1 MAPVTFINTFS
12 IKPGKIDEFVSAQQN
27 FAAEVRKKPCGLIG
41 GRLYRSAD
49 GASAILISQFE
60 SQRAFEEIRQRE
72 DFKQH
77 IQRLAVMVNSASPA
91 PFEEAYTTGN
101 FS

>member
-1 MAPVTFINTFS
+1 MPPVTIINTFS
-12 IKPGKIDEFVSAQQN
+12 IKPGKIEDFVTAQQS
-27 FAAEVRKKPCGLIG
+27 FAVEVRKNPCGLVG

-49 GASAILISQFE
+49 GASAVLISQFE
-60 SQRAFEEIRQRE
+60 SQAAFEGIRQRE

-77 IQRLAVMVNSASPA
+77 LQRLAAIVNSASPA
-91 PFEEAYTTGN
+91 AFEEAYTTGN

>member
-1 MAPVTFINTFS
+1 MSPVTIINTFS
-12 IKPGKIDEFVSAQQN
+12 IKPGQIEDFVTAQQN
-27 FAAEVRKKPCGLIG
+27 FAAEVRNKPCGLIG

-49 GASAILISQFE
+49 GASAVLISQFE
-60 SQRAFEEIRQRE
+60 SQAAVEGIRQRE

-77 IQRLAVMVNSASPA
+77 LQRLAAMVNSASPA
-91 PFEEAYTTGN
+91 AFEEAYTTGN

>member
-1 MAPVTFINTFS
+1 MTPVTIINTFS

-27 FAAEVRKKPCGLIG
+27 FAAEVRKSPCGLIG

-49 GASAILISQFE
+49 GASAVLISQFE
-60 SQRAFEEIRQRE
+60 SQRALEEIRQRA

-77 IQRLAVMVNSASPA
+77 TQRLAPMLNSVSPA

>member
-1 MAPVTFINTFS
+1 MPPVTIINTFS
-12 IKPGKIDEFVSAQQN
+12 IKPDKIDEFVSAQQQ
-27 FAAEVRKKPCGLIG
+27 FATQIRKTPCGLIG
-41 GRLYRSAD
+41 GRLYRTPD
-49 GASAILISQFE
+49 GTTAVLISQFE

-77 IQRLAVMVNSASPA
+77 IQRLASLVNSTNPL
-91 PFEEAYTTGN
+91 PFQEAYTTGN